1 MIISKVNN
9 YIHKHGKITAVFILA
24 VIAIPFVFMTGGG
37 GRGSSAKTID
47 PDQVIATFGG
57 NDMTMGKLMKA
68 YPRLRPTDFSPKF
81 QPMLKMLI
89 EQQVILDT
97 AKDQKLGDVSKEDL
111 VSDIAKT
118 YPNFATDGKFDFEK
132 YNKIPAE
139 NRNGLETYIKEKLV
153 RQRLTNKVTM
163 QGEAAITTE
172 NVKAAFQ
179 KENSTLDIFARTFK
193 EHQFTKDANV
203 TDEEI
208 KAYFTKNIEDYRIEE
223 KKVINIVT
231 FNKNSFMKSVKVED
245 QLVKAFYEENKEA
258 KYNFGKVKASHI
270 LVKLKKDADQ
280 KTTDAAKV
288 KIEKILAEVKAGKKT
303 FSEIAKKSSEGPSG
317 KTGGSLGW
325 FAQGRMVPEFDKV
338 IFIEKDG
345 KLTSAVKMKVGEV
358 STVVKTQFGFHIV
371 KLDKIPTPFKALKA
385 KVTLDY
391 KLPQAKILME
401 KAAYKFA
408 DSVYSQVMETTS
420 PYTTAPKLFKDTA
433 KEAKLTVTQSKA
445 FSNGDS
451 IPEITS
457 QFFVKASS
465 KLDFTNPVSEGI
477 VGTSGKQAYVICIE
491 KVIDSVLPK
500 FETATK
506 AKADIKKILTDKKA
520 KELMDA
526 AADKYV
532 VELKAALKT
541 KIAFEQMVKNLKLT
555 TIKPFKA
562 NENPQG
568 LNAAVPVKRE
578 LADKKVGDVVG
589 PIKAGKGIDVV
600 YIKNITLPTDKDFEA
615 KKNTYSKQYKTEQ
628 GQKAWTDF
636 KADLIEKQDIKFF
649 APFVEEVK
657 EEVK

>member
-57 NDMTMGKLMKA
+57 NDMTLGKLMQA
-68 YPRLRPTDFSPKF
+68 YPRLRPSDFSPKF

-89 EQQVILDT
+89 EQQITLDT
-97 AKDQKLGDVSKEDL
+97 AKDLKLGEVSKEDL
-111 VSDIAKT
+111 VADIAKS
-118 YPNFATDGKFDFEK
+118 YPNFATDGKFDYDK
-132 YNKIPAE
+132 YSKIPAE
-139 NRNGLETYIKEKLV
+139 NRSGLETFIEEKII
-153 RQRLTNKVTM
+153 RERLTNKITM
-163 QGEAAITTE
+163 QGEASVTDDK
-172 NVKAAFQ
+172 VKAAFQ
-179 KENSTLDIFARTFK
+179 KENSTLNIFARTFK
-193 EHQFTKDANV
+193 EHQFAKDV
-203 TDEEI
+203 KLTDEEV
-208 KAYFTKNIEDYRIEE
+208 KAYFTKNIEDYRIKEQ
-223 KKVINIVT
+223 KIINIVT
-231 FNKNSFMKSVKVED
+231 FNKNSFMKEVKVNDE
-245 QLVKAFYEENKEA
+245 LVKAFYEENKEA
-258 KYNFGKVKASHI
+258 KYNFGKVNASHI
-270 LVKLKKDADQ
+270 LVKLAKGADK
-280 KTTDAAKV
+280 KTTAAAKA
-288 KIEKILAEVKAGKKT
+288 KIDKILAEVKAGKKT
-303 FSEIAKKSSEGPSG
+303 FAEIAKKSSEGPSG
-317 KTGGSLGW
+317 KSGGSLGW

-338 IFIEKDG
+338 IFVEKDG
-345 KLTSAVKMKVGEV
+345 KITSDVKMKIGEV

-371 KLDKIPTPFKALKA
+371 KLDKLPTPFKTLKA

-408 DSVYSQVMETTS
+408 DTVYSQVMETTS
-420 PYTTAPKLFKDTA
+420 PYTTAPKLFKDAA
-433 KEAKLTVTQSKA
+433 KVSKLTVTQSKA

-451 IPEITS
+451 IPQITS
-457 QFFVKASS
+457 QFFEKAST

-477 VGTSGKQAYVICIE
+477 VGTGGKQAYVISIE
-491 KVIDSVLPK
+491 KVIESTLPK

-506 AKADIKKILTDKKA
+506 AKADIKKILTDKKS
-520 KELMDA
+520 KELMAA

-532 VELKAALKT
+532 AELKTALKT
-541 KIAFEQMVKNLKLT
+541 KIAFEQLVKNQKLK

-578 LADKKVGDVVG
+578 LTDQKVGAVVG

-600 YIKNITLPTDKDFEA
+600 YVKNITKPTDKDFEA

-628 GQKAWTDF
+628 GQKAWNDY

-649 APFVEEVK
+649 APFAEEVK